1 MLIKMENPS
10 GGGGSSVQIATRV
23 MTTTPSS
30 ITADDD
36 GNAFK
41 GKPKKVI
48 LSCLV
53 SGGSYCETEVYDE
66 SVSTTTTQLIYNGA
80 SSPSTRTIGQSNSFI
95 QKLED
100 NGTYGVWFNTSNT
113 SYFSCTIIY

>member
-1 MLIKMENPS
+1 LTVS
-10 GGGGSSVQIATRV
+10 GGGGAQIATRT
-23 MTTTPSS
+23 MTTMPSS
-30 ITADDD
+30 ITTDDD
-36 GNAFK
+36 DNAFK

-66 SVSTTTTQLIYNGA
+66 SVSTTTTRLIYNGA
-80 SSPSTRTIGQSNSFI
+80 SSPTTRTIGQSNSFI

-100 NGTYGVWFNTSNT
+100 SGTYGVWFNTSNT
-113 SYFSCTIIY
+113 SYFSCAIIY